1 MIFITQ
7 NEEKAKQKDM
17 RQSVAEDFSHANG
30 FCRIALIRAVNKQF
44 MGKMEYIK
52 IYSWDNKEEI
62 ATDGWSP
69 GQCGLQTLVYMAL
82 HLLHLEF

>member
-1 MIFITQ
+1 
-7 NEEKAKQKDM
+7 
-17 RQSVAEDFSHANG
+17 
-30 FCRIALIRAVNKQF
+30 